1 MPKTNNIVHEYYK
14 KQFEDFTLIVR
25 LNPIHNSGTELTII
39 KNGEVSWRELTFDE
53 DIKEDLASDGFEPCN
68 PFEFNLYAA
77 GLMNL
82 KE

>member
-25 LNPIHNSGTELTII
+25 LNPIHNSGTELTIL
-39 KNGEVSWRELTFDE
+39 KTGEVSWRELTFDAE
-53 DIKEDLASDGFEPCN
+53 IKEDLTADGFELCN

>member
-14 KQFEDFTLIVR
+14 KQFEDFTIIVR
-25 LNPIHNSGTELTII
+25 LNPIHHAGTELTIP
-39 KNGEVSWRELTFDE
+39 KQGEVSWRDLTFDE
-53 DIKEDLASDGFEPCN
+53 EIKEDLAADGFELCN

-77 GLMNL
+77 GLMNM